1 MAVTLSRRHLLQGTA
16 AAAAGGLTPGLVRS
30 AWAQTPT
37 QLNAMTRTL
46 EVKGK
51 SATVFGIQQSNG
63 VSGLYLDPGQR
74 FMVDLANRLTEDTII
89 HWHGQTPPV
98 AQDGV
103 AITGE
108 EKVIAAGTV
117 QPYDYAPR
125 PGTYWMHSHQGL
137 QEMQLMTAPLIVR
150 SADDLKR
157 DAQEVT
163 VILNDFTFKT
173 PEEVMKEVTGGAMAA
188 TGGPDSGGKADSGGT
203 ADSGGKADSGDKA
216 GGSTAGAPS
225 AGGAMPGMSSGTQQ
239 SAMPGGAAMSAGAMP
254 SGAMPA
260 MAGGAMPATSAGAMP
275 GVAGGAMPGMGGNG
289 TPPAAQAMRMGGNGQ
304 PDVNDFDYDA
314 YLANDRTLDDPM
326 VVRTERNGRVRLR
339 LINGSSSTIYWIE
352 LNGAEG
358 TLIGVDGEQVHPL
371 RGRRFPMAEAQRL
384 DIMVDVPA
392 GKVVSV
398 LAQREGDRVRTGI
411 ILAAPG
417 ARVVKIPELA
427 MMASEPMGI
436 SLEARLSAL
445 KPLAPRAVDRRL
457 AVVLSGSM
465 APYSWAIN
473 GRNWANHEPL
483 RIAKGQRV
491 EFDIVNTT
499 PMGHPMHL
507 HGHAFQVVALN
518 GKALSG
524 ALRDTVQVPP
534 KGSVKIAFD
543 ADNPGRWVFHCH
555 NLLHMETG
563 MITEVVYDT

>member
-16 AAAAGGLTPGLVRS
+16 AAAAGGLAPGLVHT

-37 QLNAMTRTL
+37 QLNVLTRTL
-46 EVKGK
+46 NVKGK
-51 SATVFGIQQSNG
+51 SATVFGIQQANG
-63 VSGLYLDPGQR
+63 LSGLYLDPGQR
-74 FMVDLANRLTEDTII
+74 FTVDLANRLTEDTIV

-108 EKVIAAGTV
+108 EKVIAAGTTRA
-117 QPYDYAPR
+117 YDYTPR
-125 PGTYWMHSHQGL
+125 PGTYWMHSHQGM
-137 QEMQLMTAPLIVR
+137 QELQLMSAPLIVR

-163 VILNDFTFKT
+163 VILHDFTFKT
-173 PEEVMKEVTGGAMAA
+173 PEEVLKDVVGGVMAVGRGGGA
-188 TGGPDSGGKADSGGT
+188 SGGKVA
-203 ADSGGKADSGDKA
+203 
-216 GGSTAGAPS
+216 GSTTSAPPAS
-225 AGGAMPGMSSGTQQ
+225 GAMPGMSSDAQKPVDAQKPAAPTSGM
-239 SAMPGGAAMSAGAMP
+239 AMPGMA

-260 MAGGAMPATSAGAMP
+260 GPMAGMSGGAMPAMSGGAMP
-275 GVAGGAMPGMGGNG
+275 AMSGGAMPGMAGKGAS
-289 TPPAAQAMRMGGNGQ
+289 PAMPAMQMGGEV
-304 PDVNDFDYDA
+304 DVNDFDYDA

-339 LINGSSSTIYWIE
+339 LINGASSTIFWIE
-352 LNGAEG
+352 LGGAEG
-358 TLIGVDGEQVHPL
+358 TLIGVDGEQVRPL

-427 MMASEPMGI
+427 TMASEPMGF
-436 SLEARLSAL
+436 SLEARLSAV
-445 KPLAPRAVDRRL
+445 KPLAKRAVDRRL
-457 AVVLSGSM
+457 PVVLSGSM
-465 APYSWAIN
+465 TPYSWAIN
-473 GRNWANHEPL
+473 GRNWENHEPL
-483 RIAKGQRV
+483 RVAKGQRV
-491 EFDIVNTT
+491 ELDIVNTT

-518 GKALSG
+518 GKTLSG
-524 ALRDTVQVPP
+524 ALRDTVQVPG

-555 NLLHMETG
+555 NLLHMDTG